1 MHSSRG
7 HSVLVFAV
15 FLLISAMLWWVTAL
29 NDEGQADVRMPVKI
43 THIPDSI
50 TIVSRVPHT
59 MSVSINAKG
68 TLLMKLNWGKAPY
81 FNIDFRQY
89 RVGNTLRLN
98 DTELKSIARSAF
110 DGATVTVVSP
120 DSLSLSFTS
129 QPPVVLPVNPDYIV
143 TPGPQATIA
152 GVPKLSVDSVKV
164 YTIGRLPG
172 SVEAITTEPL
182 RLNSINES
190 VTRRVAL
197 VAPPNSC
204 VVPDSID
211 MTIKVEP
218 LIFKTRK
225 VTVEAINVPSGK
237 KLITFP
243 AQVDVMYMI
252 PVSDYKTAEPHIRV
266 IADYR
271 TIDSEKDSRMVKLR
285 IAEAS
290 ENLQNVHLASDSAEY
305 YIEEL

>member
-1 MHSSRG
+1 MHSNTG
-7 HSVLVFAV
+7 HSVLVFTV
-15 FLLISAMLWWVTAL
+15 FLLISAMLWWVIAL

-43 THIPDSI
+43 THVPDSI
-50 TIVSRVPHT
+50 TIVSRVPQN

-68 TLLMKLNWGKAPY
+68 TLLMKLNWGRVPD
-81 FNIDFRQY
+81 FNIDFRQF
-89 RVGNTLRLN
+89 RVGNTIRLN
-98 DTELKSIARSAF
+98 DTELKSIARNSF
-110 DGATVTVVSP
+110 DGANVIVVSP
-120 DSLSLSFTS
+120 DSINLSFTS
-129 QPPVVLPVNPDYIV
+129 QPPVILPVNPDYIV

-152 GVPKLSVDSVKV
+152 GVPQLSVDSVKV
-164 YTIGRLPG
+164 YTIGRLPE

-204 VVPDSID
+204 VIPDSID

-225 VTVEAINVPSGK
+225 VTVEAINVPEGK

-243 AQVDVMYMI
+243 AQIDVMYMI

-271 TIDSEKDSRMVKLR
+271 TVNTNENTRMVKLR
-285 IAEAS
+285 ISEAS
-290 ENLQNVHLASDSAEY
+290 ENLQNVHLAADSAEY